1 LAEEEGIQLSDTTV
15 RKILYKENILS
26 PKSHRKTKKR
36 LRKQAKLNRN
46 HPLDNPILPS
56 AKDFLEDTKKLHPS
70 RPRKKFAGE

>member
-36 LRKQAKLNRN
+36 LRKQAKLSLEQLVNAPSWSTAQVKFILNRN
-46 HPLDNPILPS
+46 
-56 AKDFLEDTKKLHPS
+56 
-70 RPRKKFAGE
+70 